1 MCAAGEGQTNI
12 MTNRTRNSLLASL
25 TLLIGVLLA
34 TVFNAQAQ
42 GTNSQAAATPSASA
56 SPAAAPSVS
65 PASGADAQ
73 ASSTPGPSPR
83 VIGIQGHLE
92 LDDLVSVEVENL
104 AAWVANNDATKLIP
118 YINGRAIRGVYPE
131 EIHAEHNRLHFHLE
145 ITPENKEVWTD
156 LLGAPQ
162 GAYRPVTFTVGLE
175 SQTPFDS
182 VHGPPNPLPL
192 TVISPVYG
200 VVALLVVLFTLTS
213 FSWLSRKTNIIRE
226 PGPNPGG
233 GKLKPYN
240 LGRTQMAF
248 WFFLIYVSYLVIWLI
263 TDALDTITPSLLG
276 LMGISAGTALSEAL
290 IDSGKDTA
298 ESGQLLDLNAE
309 KPSLEATVAQLSR
322 QLTEV
327 NAKADPTPEDIIN
340 RDDLN
345 KQLQDARTRL
355 GQVNQQIET
364 LTPAAASNVSRGF
377 LQDILADANGYS
389 FHRFQIFAWTIVLG
403 IIFMS
408 SVYNNLTMPEFSAT
422 LLGLMGLS
430 SGTYIGFKF
439 PEQKQ

>member
-1 MCAAGEGQTNI
+1 M
-12 MTNRTRNSLLASL
+12 TRNRNAIVVTLILLSGL
-25 TLLIGVLLA
+25 FIV
-34 TVFNAQAQ
+34 TVFSAQAQ
-42 GTNSQAAATPSASA
+42 GTNSPTAAATPSPTSQPATVA
-56 SPAAAPSVS
+56 SPVPVI
-65 PASGADAQ
+65 AQ
-73 ASSTPGPSPR
+73 PSPTR
-83 VIGIQGHLE
+83 SPEPTVTGIQGHLE
-92 LDDLVSVEVENL
+92 LDDLVTVELENFTEW
-104 AAWVANNDATKLIP
+104 AETNDATKLVP
-118 YINGRAIRGVYPE
+118 FINGRALKGNYPE
-131 EIHAEHNRLHFHLE
+131 EIHAEHNRIHFHLE
-145 ITPENKEVWTD
+145 ITPESKEVWTD
-156 LLGAPQ
+156 LLGAPE
-162 GAYRPVTFTVGLE
+162 GATRPVTFTVGLE
-175 SQTPFDS
+175 NKSPFDS
-182 VHGPPNPLPL
+182 VHGQSRPVPL

-200 VVALLVVLFTLTS
+200 LVALVVAVLTLAS
-213 FSWLSRKTNIIRE
+213 FLWLSRKTSIIRE
-226 PGPNPGG
+226 PGPSPGG

-298 ESGQLLDLNAE
+298 QSNQLQDMSAE
-309 KPSLEATVAQLSR
+309 KPSLEASIAQLSE
-322 QLTEV
+322 QLTDV
-327 NAKADPTPEDIIN
+327 SAKSNPSPEDLAD
-340 RDDLN
+340 RDSLN

-355 GQVNQQIET
+355 GQVNQQIAT
-364 LTPAAASNVSRGF
+364 LTPAATANVSRGF

>member
-1 MCAAGEGQTNI
+1 MI
-12 MTNRTRNSLLASL
+12 KRTRNA
-25 TLLIGVLLA
+25 LIVGCIVLGALQPA
-34 TVFNAQAQ
+34 TVFIARAQ
-42 GTNSQAAATPSASA
+42 GTNSPAAPSPSASSTILVPKA
-56 SPAAAPSVS
+56 VPSS
-65 PASGADAQ
+65 DATADTSQ
-73 ASSTPGPSPR
+73 AVPNASPR
-83 VIGIQGHLE
+83 VTGIQGHLE
-92 LDDLVSVEVENL
+92 LDTLVSVDVEHFNEWS
-104 AAWVANNDATKLIP
+104 ASHEATKLVP
-118 YINGRAIRGVYPE
+118 YINGRAIKGIYPE
-131 EIHAEHNRLHFHLE
+131 EIHPDHNRLHFHLE
-145 ITPENKEVWTD
+145 ITPNNKEVWTD
-156 LLGAPQ
+156 LLGEPQ
-162 GAYRPVTFTVGLE
+162 GAYRPVTFSVGLE
-175 SQTPFDS
+175 NQSPFDT
-182 VHGPPNPLPL
+182 VHTQSNPVPL

-200 VVALLVVLFTLTS
+200 LVSLLVVLFTLAT
-213 FSWLSRKTNIIRE
+213 FMYLSRKTNIIRE

-298 ESGQLLDLNAE
+298 QSTQLMDLSAE
-309 KPSLEATVAQLSR
+309 KPSLEATIAQLAA

-327 NAKADPTPEDIIN
+327 NAKVEPTPEDIIN
-340 RDDLN
+340 RDNLN

-364 LTPAAASNVSRGF
+364 LTPTAASNISRGF

-439 PEQKQ
+439 PEQK

>member
-1 MCAAGEGQTNI
+1 M
-12 MTNRTRNSLLASL
+12 TRNRNALFARLFASL
-25 TLLIGVLLA
+25 ILLSGLFLA
-34 TVFNAQAQ
+34 TVFIAQAQ
-42 GTNSQAAATPSASA
+42 GTKSETAATTPSPAPQPVTVA
-56 SPAAAPSVS
+56 SPAPLTAQPAPV
-65 PASGADAQ
+65 A
-73 ASSTPGPSPR
+73 TPREPK
-83 VIGIQGHLE
+83 VVGIEGHLE
-92 LDDLVSVEVENL
+92 LDDLVTVEMEDL
-104 AAWVANNDATKLIP
+104 ADWAETNDATKLVP
-118 YINGRAIRGVYPE
+118 FINGRALRGNYPE
-131 EIHAEHNRLHFHLE
+131 EIHAEHNRVHFHLE
-145 ITPENKEVWTD
+145 ITPESKEVWTD
-156 LLGAPQ
+156 LLGAPD

-175 SQTPFDS
+175 NKSPFDS
-182 VHGPPNPLPL
+182 ALGQNKPVPL
-192 TVISPVYG
+192 TVISPIYG
-200 VVALLVVLFTLTS
+200 LVSLLVAVLTLAS
-213 FSWLSRKTNIIRE
+213 FLWLSRKTSIIRE
-226 PGPNPGG
+226 PGPHPPG

-290 IDSGKDTA
+290 IDSGKDNA
-298 ESGQLLDLNAE
+298 QSGQLLDLNAE
-309 KPSLEATVAQLSR
+309 KPSLETSIAQLSQ
-322 QLTEV
+322 QLTDV
-327 NAKADPTPEDIIN
+327 NAKENPTAEDTAD
-340 RDDLN
+340 RDSLN

-355 GQVNQQIET
+355 GQVNQQIAT
-364 LTPAAASNVSRGF
+364 LTPAATANVSRGF

>member
-1 MCAAGEGQTNI
+1 
-12 MTNRTRNSLLASL
+12 MTRTRNSFFVNVILLSSL
-25 TLLIGVLLA
+25 FLA
-34 TVFNAQAQ
+34 TALIAHGQ
-42 GTNSQAAATPSASA
+42 GANSPAAATPAGSA
-56 SPAAAPSVS
+56 SPAPVPNGS
-65 PASGADAQ
+65 PVPGATAQ
-73 ASSTPGPSPR
+73 ASPTPSPEPR

-92 LDDLVSVEVENL
+92 LDDLVTVQLENF
-104 AAWVANNDATKLIP
+104 ADWADNNDATKLVP
-118 YINGRAIRGVYPE
+118 FINGRALKGNYPE
-131 EIHAEHNRLHFHLE
+131 EIHAEHNRIHFHLE
-145 ITPENKEVWTD
+145 ITPESKEVWTD
-156 LLGAPQ
+156 LLGAPE
-162 GAYRPVTFTVGLE
+162 GAFRPVTFTIGLE
-175 SQTPFDS
+175 NKSPFDS
-182 VHGPPNPLPL
+182 VHGQPNPVPL

-200 VVALLVVLFTLTS
+200 IVALVVAVLTLAS
-213 FSWLSRKTNIIRE
+213 FLYLSRKTNIIRE

-263 TDALDTITPSLLG
+263 TDALDTITASLLG

-298 ESGQLLDLNAE
+298 QDTKLLDLNAE
-309 KPSLEATVAQLSR
+309 KPSLETSIAQLSE
-322 QLTEV
+322 QLTDV
-327 NAKADPTPEDIIN
+327 NAKPNPTPEDIAD
-340 RDDLN
+340 RDSLN

-355 GQVNQQIET
+355 GQVNQQIAT
-364 LTPAAASNVSRGF
+364 LTPATASNVSKGF

-403 IIFMS
+403 IIFIS

>member
-1 MCAAGEGQTNI
+1 MG
-12 MTNRTRNSLLASL
+12 LF
-25 TLLIGVLLA
+25 LA
-34 TVFNAQAQ
+34 TVFIAQAQ
-42 GTNSQAAATPSASA
+42 GTNSRPAATPTVSGSPTVVPRPLPTPDPTAPA
-56 SPAAAPSVS
+56 SPA
-65 PASGADAQ
+65 
-73 ASSTPGPSPR
+73 TPNPSPR

-92 LDDLVSVEVENL
+92 LDDLVTVEVENFGDW
-104 AAWVANNDATKLIP
+104 ASTNDATKLVP
-118 YINGRAIRGVYPE
+118 FINGRALRGNYAE
-131 EIHAEHNRLHFHLE
+131 EIHPEHNRLHFHLE
-145 ITPENKEVWTD
+145 ITPASKEVWTD

-175 SQTPFDS
+175 TQAPFDS
-182 VHGPPNPLPL
+182 VHGQTNPVPL

-200 VVALLVVLFTLTS
+200 LVALVVALLTLAS
-213 FSWLSRKTNIIRE
+213 FLYLSRKTSIIRE

-298 ESGQLLDLNAE
+298 QSGQLLDLNAE
-309 KPSLEATVAQLSR
+309 KPSLQTTIAQLSE
-322 QLTEV
+322 QLTDV
-327 NAKADPTPEDIIN
+327 NAKANPSAEDIA
-340 RDDLN
+340 DHDSLN

-364 LTPAAASNVSRGF
+364 LTPAAMSNVSRGF